1 MDEAHPEGGE
11 ALTPAQFVAMA
22 TDMMLA
28 GFDEE
33 FDIPELWGAVG
44 GFPAEDV
51 GHLHRHALA
60 NPPRSALVRGVHRHA
75 DDAWQMLAHLFAF
88 HAGAAPPEALA
99 TFAASALARH
109 SQSPLVAGYAY
120 HVRRLLAP
128 EPEAFDLREHV
139 CETPFER
146 LDVLERSAHLCCASW
161 LHKSAGDLSSQS
173 HEEVWN
179 SEAAAAIRQSVLDGS
194 YRYCNKVACP
204 EIAGRRLPRK
214 DDLARDPWWRAVIEG
229 HLGAIDRAPRQ
240 VNLAYDRHCN
250 LACPSCRTE
259 LITSDDADRERL
271 DKITQ
276 RAIFPL
282 LALAREALVTGSG
295 DPFASR
301 TFRKLLAWV
310 SDATCPDLKLTLM
323 TNGMLFTE
331 REWEKFPNLRGK
343 VGLVKVSM
351 DGATRETHELLR
363 RGSRW
368 DVMQS
373 NLRFIGSLLARGEI
387 DAYELVFVVQ
397 QENYREMGDFVDLAA
412 RVGASRVYF
421 ERVTNWG
428 TFSPEAYARKAVF
441 SPAHPEHREFL
452 VALADPRLRDPRVF
466 LGSLA
471 EFVARDAAPFV
482 RPVAPDVSREL
493 PAPLSP

>member
-1 MDEAHPEGGE
+1 MDETTDGSAE

-33 FDIPELWGAVG
+33 LDIPELWGAIAS
-44 GFPAEDV
+44 FPADDV
-51 GHLHRHALA
+51 GHLHRFALA
-60 NPPRSALVRGVHRHA
+60 NPPRSSLVRGVHRHA
-75 DDAWQMLAHLFAF
+75 EDVWHMLAHLFAF
-88 HAGAAPPEALA
+88 HAGAAAPEEL
-99 TFAASALARH
+99 TRFAAFILSRH
-109 SQSPLVAGYAY
+109 SQAPLVAGYAF
-120 HVRRLLAP
+120 HVRRLFAP
-128 EPEAFDLREHV
+128 DEAAFDLRERV

-146 LDVLERSAHLCCASW
+146 LDVLEKSAHLCCASW
-161 LHKSAGDLSSQS
+161 LHKSAGDLSAQP
-173 HEEVWN
+173 HDEVWN
-179 SEAAAAIRQSVLDGS
+179 SDAAAAIRQSVLDGS
-194 YRYCNKVACP
+194 FRYCNKIACP
-204 EIAGRRLPRK
+204 EIAGQRLARK
-214 DDLARDPWWRAVIEG
+214 ADLVRDPWWRAVIEQ
-229 HLGAIDRAPRQ
+229 HLGVIDRAPRQ
-240 VNLAYDRHCN
+240 VNLAYDKHCN
-250 LACPSCRTE
+250 LACPSCRTGM
-259 LITSDDADRERL
+259 ITSDEADRERL

-276 RAIFPL
+276 RNIFPL

-310 SDATCPDLKLTLM
+310 SDATCPELKLTLM
-323 TNGMLFTE
+323 TNGMLLTE

-363 RGSRW
+363 RGSKW
-368 DVMQS
+368 DVMQV
-373 NLRFIGSLLARGEI
+373 NLAFIGSLLARGEI

-397 QENYREMGDFVDLAA
+397 RENYREMGDFVDLAR

-428 TFSPEAYARKAVF
+428 TFTPEEYAHKAVF
-441 SPAHPEHREFL
+441 NPAHPEHREFL
-452 VALADPRLRDPRVF
+452 AALADPRLRDPKVF

-471 EFVARDAAPFV
+471 EFTKRRATASPSRAPH
-482 RPVAPDVSREL
+482 ST
-493 PAPLSP
+493 LSSNAETYA